1 LGYPC
6 DGMRCPSCG
15 TENAPDSRFCGGCG
29 ARLTQTE
36 SRVAPTHKISDDAR
50 YPIYSSTPPPAA
62 PAPQVHVPMAMP
74 APVVPYNG
82 AAIARAATDPSEPP
96 APARRPTPVPVA
108 APRGSSVALP
118 AQGRRWGLV
127 LAILVVDLGLA
138 GAGVVLLTQGLR
150 DDAAHPSTPVAP
162 GPAPGPAPSPA
173 PVKASAAEPAKPPG
187 APVMVVSKAVVKVV
201 KPTAPPAKVAT
212 KSPKKPTKNA
222 AAPVDPYAAPDPP
235 PAAPPPLQ
243 DDDDH
248 SAAISDAID
257 AKSTRAESVFSRCYT
272 QATKPLPADQPLR
285 GRIQIAFT
293 VLTNGHVDHVTTAEN
308 QTGSDQLANCLA
320 SEIGGWIFA
329 EHPQDPMEITKIFAF
344 GPSSS

>member
-1 LGYPC
+1 
-6 DGMRCPSCG
+6 MRCPSCG

-50 YPIYSSTPPPAA
+50 YPTFTSNPPPS
-62 PAPQVHVPMAMP
+62 APQVQIPMATP
-74 APVVPYNG
+74 APVVPYGG
-82 AAIARAATDPSEPP
+82 AAIGRAATDPSEP
-96 APARRPTPVPVA
+96 AAVARRPTPVPVA
-108 APRGSSVALP
+108 APRGSSVAMP

-127 LAILVVDLGLA
+127 IAILVVDLGLA
-138 GAGVVLLTQGLR
+138 VAGALLLAQGLR
-150 DDAAHPSTPVAP
+150 DDAPRAAAP
-162 GPAPGPAPSPA
+162 IAPAPAAPPPATGSATA
-173 PVKASAAEPAKPPG
+173 PVKATATEPAK
-187 APVMVVSKAVVKVV
+187 AKPVMVVSKAVVKVV
-201 KPTAPPAKVAT
+201 KPAPPPVKIAGKPAKPP
-212 KSPKKPTKNA
+212 PKKKGG
-222 AAPVDPYAAPDPP
+222 AAPVDPYAPPEP
-235 PAAPPPLQ
+235 PAVQ

-257 AKSTRAESVFSRCYT
+257 AKSTHAESVFSRCYT

-293 VLTNGHVDHVTTAEN
+293 VLSNGHVDHVTTAEN

-320 SEIGGWIFA
+320 SEIGGWIFN

>member
-1 LGYPC
+1 
-6 DGMRCPSCG
+6 
-15 TENAPDSRFCGGCG
+15 
-29 ARLTQTE
+29 
-36 SRVAPTHKISDDAR
+36 
-50 YPIYSSTPPPAA
+50 
-62 PAPQVHVPMAMP
+62 MAMP

-96 APARRPTPVPVA
+96 LARKITPVPVA
-108 APRGSSVALP
+108 APRGSSAIP
-118 AQGRRWGLV
+118 RQGRRWGLV
-127 LAILVVDLGLA
+127 IAILVVDLGLA
-138 GAGVVLLTQGLR
+138 GAGVVLLAQGLR
-150 DDAAHPSTPVAP
+150 DDAPRAAPTPGSPTTPTTPTSGPGSTPP
-162 GPAPGPAPSPA
+162 P
-173 PVKASAAEPAKPPG
+173 KASAADPARSPAK
-187 APVMVVSKAVVKVV
+187 PVMVVSKAVVKVV
-201 KPTAPPAKVAT
+201 KPAAPPAKVAT
-212 KSPKKPTKNA
+212 KSPKQATKVA
-222 AAPVDPYAAPDPP
+222 AAPVDPYATPDPP
-235 PAAPPPLQ
+235 PTGSLPLQ

-257 AKSTRAESVFSRCYT
+257 AKSTHAEAVFSRCYT

-320 SEIGGWIFA
+320 SEIGGWIFT